1 MVNTSIYTQD
11 LDFCEY
17 ASRRMN
23 AVLRSNNHP
32 ANALDKEYESI
43 YKRSLKDKRHR
54 AVYIPYMTFK
64 LNDALLMK
72 DQRKRKNQLW
82 WIWKKLVFD
91 HTFLCG
97 MQSSEDGLT
106 NRTYNAILEMLYAEY
121 KLKSQKKE
129 C

>member
-32 ANALDKEYESI
+32 ANALDREYEKI
-43 YKRSLKDKRHR
+43 YKRSLTDKRHR
-54 AVYIPYMTFK
+54 AVYIPYLTFK

-72 DQRKRKNQLW
+72 NQRKRNNQLW

-91 HTFLCG
+91 HTFLSG
-97 MQSSEDGLT
+97 MQDCDDSLT
-106 NRTYNAILEMLYAEY
+106 NRTYNAVLDMLYKEY
-121 KLKSQKKE
+121 KHKKQKAV

>member
-32 ANALDKEYESI
+32 ANALDREYEKI
-43 YKRSLKDKRHR
+43 YKRSLTDKRHR
-54 AVYIPYMTFK
+54 AVYIPYLTFK

-72 DQRKRKNQLW
+72 NQSKRNNQLW

-91 HTFLCG
+91 HTFLSG
-97 MQSSEDGLT
+97 MQGCDDSLT
-106 NRTYNAILEMLYAEY
+106 DRTYNAVLDMLYKEY
-121 KLKSQKKE
+121 KHKKQKAV